1 MEGVDVF
8 TQLQI
13 FSSPGFKT
21 ILAGAEVLGEK
32 IDLTDRVDEFPLET
46 RNRIRNIK
54 SSGLHRN
61 WGEGFRLRRQ
71 TEPTHLLVHILSI
84 LRVVKGSGRNY

>member
-1 MEGVDVF
+1 MEGVDIF
-8 TQLQI
+8 TQLQV
-13 FSSPGFKT
+13 FSSPEFET
-21 ILAGAEVLGEK
+21 ILAGAKVLGEK

-46 RNRIRNIK
+46 RNRIRNIN

-61 WGEGFRLRRQ
+61 WREGFRLRRQ

-84 LRVVKGSGRNY
+84 LCVVKGPGRNC